1 VKSQPHLLTDR
12 EKIDERKEQSNKLGS
27 EDIAHTIISI
37 VEMRK
42 GFIPEVTIWATN
54 PLNNNRDIY
63 LKVNDSIKP
72 IILIV
77 ENSSVSITGLL
88 VRNYG
93 NT

>member
-12 EKIDERKEQSNKLGS
+12 EKIATSAKNKSNKLGS

-37 VEMRK
+37 VEMRNK

-63 LKVNDSIKP
+63 LKVNDPIKP
-72 IILIV
+72 IIFF
-77 ENSSVSITGLL
+77 S
-88 VRNYG
+88 
-93 NT
+93 